1 MTYGKLIINGEFR
14 DTGFT
19 VEYNSL
25 YLNDDL
31 QKEAVFEYLKSL
43 YSVLNITLV
52 KDIEFFEH
60 LIYEIKCNFELTY
73 DNHKMFVH
81 DKKLILRIL

>member
-14 DTGFT
+14 DNGFT

-25 YLNDDL
+25 YLNDEL
-31 QKEAVFEYLKSL
+31 QKDAIFEYLNSL
-43 YSVLNITLV
+43 YSVLNNTLV

-60 LIYEIKCNFELTY
+60 LMDEIGTNFELTY
-73 DNHKMFVH
+73 YNHKMFVH
-81 DKKLILRIL
+81 DKKLILLIL